1 MNRRRP
7 TVVLGKLLSVLP
19 PVLLALLPRLGCP
32 CQYPAYA
39 GLLGWLGLAF
49 LMQTKYL
56 LPITAACLT
65 FAVGGLAVGAE
76 RRHGYLPFGVGLL
89 AAIGLIVG
97 KFVIAFDPMVY
108 GAIAV
113 LLAASVWN
121 AWPSKKRSKLRIDAD
136 GHVTEGDH

>member
-1 MNRRRP
+1 MKHRRP
-7 TVVLGKLLSVLP
+7 TVAFGKLLSVLP
-19 PVLLALLPRLGCP
+19 PVLLALLPRLACP

-39 GLLGWLGLAF
+39 GLLGWLGLTF
-49 LMQTKYL
+49 LMQAVYL
-56 LPITAACLT
+56 FPITAACLT
-65 FAVGGLAVGAE
+65 FAVGGLAVGA
-76 RRHGYLPFGVGLL
+76 RHRHGYAPFGIGLL

-108 GAIAV
+108 MAIAV

-121 AWPSKKRSKLRIDAD
+121 AWPSNKRSKLRFDAD